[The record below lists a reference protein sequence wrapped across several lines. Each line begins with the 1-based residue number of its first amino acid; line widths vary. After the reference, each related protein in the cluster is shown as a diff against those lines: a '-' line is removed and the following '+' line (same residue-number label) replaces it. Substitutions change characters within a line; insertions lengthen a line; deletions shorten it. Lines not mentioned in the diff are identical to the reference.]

1 MTLFYRG
8 PGALITHD
16 VFMSRQPSYRQ
27 FAVRELR
34 QVHTQRQSTWE
45 ALGASTPVR
54 VCSAGLGAIAAVLAV
69 SGYPVLHRPEVSIA
83 AVIVLAFAGIV
94 SAVARDL
101 RGRPRRLWAVYRD
114 QLVCLFETTDPA
126 EFRQVVRATVR
137 VLERTADG
145 PDRARRVSTLE
156 P

>member
-16 VFMSRQPSYRQ
+16 VFMSRQPNYRQ
-27 FAVRELR
+27 FAVRDLK

-45 ALGASTPVR
+45 AFGASTPVR

-69 SGYPVLHRPEVSIA
+69 SGYPLLHMPAVSVA
-83 AVIVLAFAGIV
+83 ALVVLAGAGIV

-101 RGRPRRLWAVYRD
+101 RGRPRRLWAVYHD
-114 QLVCLFETTDPA
+114 QLVCVFETTNPA

-137 VLERTADG
+137 VLERTSDG
-145 PDRARRVSTLE
+145 SSGAHRPAA
-156 P
+156 

>member
-16 VFMSRQPSYRQ
+16 VFLSRQPSYRQ
-27 FAVRELR
+27 FAVRELK
-34 QVHTQRQSTWE
+34 QVHTQRQSTLE

-69 SGYPVLHRPEVSIA
+69 GGYPVLHTPAVSIGA
-83 AVIVLAFAGIV
+83 LVVLALAGIV

-114 QLVCLFETTDPA
+114 QLVCVFETTDPT

-137 VLERTADG
+137 VLEWTEEK
-145 PDRARRVSTLE
+145 DRGA
-156 P
+156 